1 MSRFKF
7 FEEEEVND
15 KLVRVTRSEEDKV
28 ATDHQEKS
36 AKRYR
41 YRVEQL
47 MITKFNGQIINHG
60 TTKQEFVVQK
70 NFLDKNLKSLQFEL
84 VENVIKFE
92 PPQLQTAI
100 SLLCDFDIIKSNIE
114 LGFDAETGRLNRI
127 IDKTAVMNAWE
138 DYKKETLKTY
148 SFVKSA
154 EAQQN
159 IQLFINKAEEQ
170 INNDSLLLSD
180 FETKLFFD
188 IIFDRYLVKEEGN
201 MAYDKEFISNLFDY
215 RKINLHIGQF
225 IVMESP
231 ELIKIKRTGTLD
243 QRSIDK
249 DFMVKQ
255 YDEKFKP
262 YVGFSFS
269 SYNYAYNQSFTI
281 NNEENLISEANIVIV
296 EEVKNNVQ
304 ITVNYD
310 LKLVDL

>member
-7 FEEEEVND
+7 FDEEKDND
-15 KLVRVTRSEEDKV
+15 QLLHVAQNENNKIKTDQQKV
-28 ATDHQEKS
+28 S
-36 AKRYR
+36 VKRYR

-70 NFLDKNLKSLQFEL
+70 NFLDENLKSLQFEL

-114 LGFDAETGRLNRI
+114 LGFDAKTGRLNQVLN
-127 IDKTAVMNAWE
+127 KEGVLNAWE
-138 DYKKETLKTY
+138 DYKKATIKAY
-148 SFVKSA
+148 SFVKST
-154 EAQQN
+154 ESQQN

-188 IIFDRYLVKEEGN
+188 IIFDRYLVQEEGDL
-201 MAYDKEFISNLFDY
+201 AYDKEFISNLFDY
-215 RKINLHIGQF
+215 RKINIHIGQF
-225 IVMESP
+225 IIMESS
-231 ELIKIKRTGTLD
+231 ELIKMKRTGTLD

-269 SYNYAYNQSFTI
+269 SYNYTYNQNFTI
-281 NNEENLISEANIVIV
+281 NKEENVISEANIVLV
-296 EEVKNNVQ
+296 EEIKNNVQ

-310 LKLVDL
+310 LKLVEL